1 MLFQIP
7 MAVATSSS
15 EASTE
20 AKIASHIETF
30 SKFHHITTGSHP
42 DIKEGKPAPDIFLIC
57 ANLFDQKVDPS
68 SCLVFEDAPSGVQAA
83 RAAGMQVVAIP
94 DKRVNPD
101 IMADA
106 TQILYSMAQFRP
118 EEFGLPPFEEWH
130 FKLTNDNP
138 NGELWHKLV
147 CVCAYMAFQDCPEW
161 TPKFPQKLSSLK
173 GIKTW
178 EQQLEWNNPKYLL
191 SLSSL
196 KPYCTDFWK

>member
-1 MLFQIP
+1 

-101 IMADA
+101 TMADA

-118 EEFGLPPFEEWH
+118 KEFGLPPFEE
-130 FKLTNDNP
+130 
-138 NGELWHKLV
+138 
-147 CVCAYMAFQDCPEW
+147 
-161 TPKFPQKLSSLK
+161 
-173 GIKTW
+173 
-178 EQQLEWNNPKYLL
+178 
-191 SLSSL
+191 
-196 KPYCTDFWK
+196 